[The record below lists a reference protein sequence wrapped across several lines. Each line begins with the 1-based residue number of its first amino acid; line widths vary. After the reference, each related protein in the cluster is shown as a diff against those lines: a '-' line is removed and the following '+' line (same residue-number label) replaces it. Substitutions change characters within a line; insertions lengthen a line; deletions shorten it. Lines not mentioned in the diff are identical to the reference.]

1 MRTEIIYFIYKK
13 VSSPVFVCQEY
24 HCFSPSMIFLLDF
37 GIVPTLWYF
46 YCVWYYLH
54 VRDNPLNDIEYLHG
68 KIAILE

>member
-1 MRTEIIYFIYKK
+1 
-13 VSSPVFVCQEY
+13 
-24 HCFSPSMIFLLDF
+24 MIFLLDF